1 MRRMSDRHLV
11 SVGLALALS
20 VGAVTVQADD
30 DDDHDRA
37 LGAVARGEAL
47 SLPDVLARVRSQVRG
62 EVVGTAFTREHGR
75 WIYEFRIVTPGGR
88 LRRVFI
94 DAATGKPT
102 NDKDD

>member
-1 MRRMSDRHLV
+1 MRRVSDRRLITI
-11 SVGLALALS
+11 GLLLALS
-20 VGAVTVQADD
+20 VTAAWAGD

-47 SLPDVLARVRSQVRG
+47 SLHDVLARVRSQVRG
-62 EVVGTAFTREHGR
+62 EVVGTAFNREHGR

-102 NDKDD
+102 SDKDD